1 MMDVSGGALLAL
13 AGFAAGAINAA
24 AGGGSLVTFPALIAV
39 GYPPLVANVTN
50 NVAVSPGYAT
60 GAWGYRGELSGQRR
74 RIVPLAALSA
84 FGSLVGVGL
93 ILVSSQQA
101 FEGVVPF
108 LVLAACALLAAQPAI
123 GRRIGDRTGQGG
135 RPGAGALVGQTLAAV
150 YGGYFGAALGV
161 AVLALLGVF
170 FDDTLQRLNA
180 LKALLQ
186 LVIGSTAALGF
197 ALLTP
202 VAWGAVALVGTA
214 SLAGGLVGARLAKR
228 VSDRVLRGGIVTYGI
243 VAAIWLFLR

>member
-1 MMDVSGGALLAL
+1 MDLGGGVLLAV
-13 AGFAAGAINAA
+13 AGFVAGAINAA

-39 GYPPLVANVTN
+39 GYPPLIANVTN

-60 GAWGYRGELSGQRR
+60 GAWGYRAELRGQRG
-74 RIVPLAALSA
+74 RILPLAVLSA

-93 ILVSSQQA
+93 ILVSSPEA
-101 FEGVVPF
+101 FDSVVPF

-123 GRRIGDRTGQGG
+123 GRRLGDRTGEGG
-135 RPGAGALVGQTLAAV
+135 RPGVGALVGQTLAAV

-161 AVLALLGVF
+161 AVLALLGTF
-170 FDDTLQRLNA
+170 LDDTLQRLNA

-186 LVIGSTAALGF
+186 LVIGGTAAIAF

-202 VAWGAVALVGTA
+202 VAWGAVVIVGPA

-228 VSDRVLRGGIVTYGI
+228 VSDRVLRTGI
-243 VAAIWLFLR
+243 VAYGVVAALWLLLR